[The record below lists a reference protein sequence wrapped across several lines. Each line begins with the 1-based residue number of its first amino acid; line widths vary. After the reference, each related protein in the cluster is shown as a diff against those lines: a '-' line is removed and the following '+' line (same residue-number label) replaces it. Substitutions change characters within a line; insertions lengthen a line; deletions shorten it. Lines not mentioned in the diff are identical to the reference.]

1 MRRRIVLFLA
11 GYSAFVAF
19 VVLSPS
25 SELPSTVVRLLAS
38 LLDLGGAPAQVT
50 VPYRLEFVL
59 NALMVVPITAAGSLL
74 ARASTW
80 RDWAAWAFVVSGG
93 VELVQA
99 VLLPGRSASFV
110 DVCANTAGGLLGGLL
125 GALLVSWSPH
135 GRVAA
140 GDDAAQSAP

>member
-1 MRRRIVLFLA
+1 MRRRIFLFLL
-11 GYSAFVAF
+11 GYCTFVAF

-38 LLDLGGAPAQVT
+38 VLDRGGAPAPVT
-50 VPYRLEFVL
+50 VPYRLEFAL

-74 ARASTW
+74 TRALTW

-110 DVCANTAGGLLGGLL
+110 DVCANTCGGLLGGLL
-125 GALLVSWSPH
+125 GALLISWTPH
-135 GRVAA
+135 GWVAA
-140 GDDAAQSAP
+140 GSDTAQSAP